1 MNTSTVETHHSIL
14 WIGFQVKEAAIEEAV
29 GEYNVT
35 ACCAEAG
42 LSDMCMPICSFDAS
56 MSKLKALGGVC
67 ASEFSKLLRCGAGGR
82 NHRGCCSRR
91 GVPPACLPLCSGVIV
106 ESVIVTVSV
115 CVPYIGNIV
124 QCFEEGALTITFW
137 TWTGKVRTIKICKK
151 YRLPLFALMV
161 FILR

>member
-1 MNTSTVETHHSIL
+1 MLESVND
-14 WIGFQVKEAAIEEAV
+14 
-29 GEYNVT
+29 YNVT
-35 ACCAEAG
+35 ACCVEAG

-56 MSKLKALGGVC
+56 MNKLKALGGVC

-106 ESVIVTVSV
+106 ESVIVTVSS

-124 QCFEEGALTITFW
+124 QCFEEGKLLYKFEKLTYKNQYST
-137 TWTGKVRTIKICKK
+137 TTI
-151 YRLPLFALMV
+151 
-161 FILR
+161 